1 MPEPSSS
8 TAAVAEAPTTGS
20 GVATVVEPLPVTGA
34 DAKLVSTKVRK
45 RGRVTFWLAIAW
57 LGLVVFHALF
67 ADVLPWVKDYQKQ
80 DILASRSAPVWL
92 FWDDTSDKMGWMGTD
107 RQCWDIFSRAVY
119 GARVSLLIGASSI
132 TLGLFFGGLFGL
144 IAGYY
149 RKKADLVI
157 TTAMD
162 VVLAFPPLILALLLV
177 TFGANSDGSDR
188 QVTLLGQTFTLSRT
202 FLVVFALSILSIPP
216 LTRLVRANTLVY
228 SQREFVMAARAL
240 GAGDR
245 RVIVREIFPNVVPP
259 MLSFSLTGMA
269 ILIVAEGALAFL
281 GLSVRPPTPT
291 WGFMIVEGQQ
301 VLRDAWWVS
310 LMPAFVMF
318 LTVLSINLLGDVL
331 QSRFNVKEAVG

>member
-8 TAAVAEAPTTGS
+8 TAAVAEVPVAGDAP
-20 GVATVVEPLPVTGA
+20 VVETPLVA
-34 DAKLVSTKVRK
+34 DTSAAPAEKIKVRK
-45 RGRVTFWLAIAW
+45 RGRVTFWLAITW

-80 DILASRSAPVWL
+80 DILASRSAPTWL
-92 FWDDTSDKMGWMGTD
+92 FWDNTSDKMGWMGTD
-107 RQCWDIFSRAVY
+107 RQGRDIFSRAVY
-119 GARVSLLIGASSI
+119 GGRVSLLIGATSI
-132 TLGLFFGGLFGL
+132 TLGLFFGGVFGL

-149 RKKADLVI
+149 RKKADTVI
-157 TTAMD
+157 TTVMD

-188 QVTLLGQTFTLSRT
+188 QVTLFGQTFTLSRT

-331 QSRFNVKEAVG
+331 QNRFNVKEAVG